1 MVIPAAHHR
10 KKAFDR
16 HGLPGYGW
24 PDLTAMSSYT
34 REDELLDRLERLPT
48 PDEIED
54 LIARLRVSLLR
65 EMSVQILNGS
75 IVLVKGGERLEYIR
89 LLTRWIATAE
99 ETAVVGRRL
108 HQVLSRRRKGL
119 VHGATV

>member
-1 MVIPAAHHR
+1 MVTTAAHRR

-16 HGLPGYGW
+16 HRLSEYGW
-24 PDLTAMSSYT
+24 SDLPVMSSYT

-48 PDEIED
+48 PEEIED
-54 LIARLRVSLLR
+54 LIARLQVSLLR

-75 IVLVKGGERLEYIR
+75 IVLAKGGERLEYIR
-89 LLTRWIATAE
+89 SLTSWIATAE
-99 ETAVVGRRL
+99 ETVVAGRRL
-108 HQVLSRRRKGL
+108 GQILSRRKKGL